1 MHELAV
7 CQSVIAQVERVARDH
22 GAQGVSL
29 VKLLIGPL
37 SGVEPAL
44 LAQAFPIAQAGTV
57 AEGATL
63 EMETLPIRVR
73 CRSCHAETDAAANKL
88 ICGACGDWQTDIIS
102 GDEMLL
108 ASVELITSSSASRD
122 NHESEEQSAD
132 DDPARESFHV

>member
-7 CQSVIAQVERVARDH
+7 CQSVISQVERIAAEH
-22 GAQGVSL
+22 GARGVSL
-29 VKLLIGPL
+29 VKLQIGPL

-63 EMETLPIRVR
+63 ELETLPIRIR
-73 CRSCHAETDAAANKL
+73 CRTCGAESSATANKL
-88 ICGACGDWQTDIIS
+88 ICGECGDWHTDIIS

-108 ASVELITSSSASRD
+108 ASLELITDSR
-122 NHESEEQSAD
+122 NTPPKE
-132 DDPARESFHV
+132 PAHV